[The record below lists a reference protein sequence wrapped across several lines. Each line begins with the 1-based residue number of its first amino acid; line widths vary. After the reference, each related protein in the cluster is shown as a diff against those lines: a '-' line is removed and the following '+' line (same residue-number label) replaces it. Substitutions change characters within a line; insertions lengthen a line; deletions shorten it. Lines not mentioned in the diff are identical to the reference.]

1 MKRLGV
7 LKFASCGLAVAIAA
21 AGAAPSWLWAQQT
34 GQEEGRTAS
43 GASSPAPAP
52 PPSANPQPAAGE
64 GSANVPAEHENG
76 AKASLTD
83 FAWLQGKWEGNW
95 GPRIAEQVW
104 IGARGSEMPGLFRV
118 AENEKTLVLELYSL
132 LSTPDGIELRLRHF
146 TPALAPWESS
156 TTVLR
161 LARLD
166 ANEAVFEN
174 TSEGQ
179 PSRSILIRVD
189 GNTYISRT
197 EISAD
202 SSNKQVTEI
211 RFHRV
216 VPAPEQT
223 SPASSQKKKK
233 KQ

>member
-1 MKRLGV
+1 M
-7 LKFASCGLAVAIAA
+7 
-21 AGAAPSWLWAQQT
+21 
-34 GQEEGRTAS
+34 
-43 GASSPAPAP
+43 
-52 PPSANPQPAAGE
+52 
-64 GSANVPAEHENG
+64 
-76 AKASLTD
+76 
-83 FAWLQGKWEGNW
+83 
-95 GPRIAEQVW
+95 
-104 IGARGSEMPGLFRV
+104 GARGGEMPGLFRV
-118 AENEKTLVLELYSL
+118 AENDKTLVLELYSL

-174 TSEGQ
+174 TAEGQ
-179 PSRSILIRVD
+179 PSRSMLIRVD

-216 VPAPEQT
+216 IPAPEQA
-223 SPASSQKKKK
+223 SPASPQKKKK

>member
-1 MKRLGV
+1 MKRPGV
-7 LKFASCGLAVAIAA
+7 LKFALCGLAVAIAA
-21 AGAAPSWLWAQQT
+21 AAAAPPWLWAQQA
-34 GQEEGRTAS
+34 GHEEGQPPS
-43 GASSPAPAP
+43 GASSPAPA
-52 PPSANPQPAAGE
+52 SSTRANPQPAAGE
-64 GSANVPAEHENG
+64 GSANAPAEHENR
-76 AKASLTD
+76 AKVSLAD
-83 FAWLQGKWEGNW
+83 FAWLEGKWQGNW

-104 IGARGSEMPGLFRV
+104 MGARGGEMPGLFRV
-118 AENEKTLVLELYSL
+118 AENDKTLVLELYSL
-132 LSTPDGIELRLRHF
+132 LSTPDGIELRLRHL
-146 TPALAPWESS
+146 TPALVPWESS

-166 ANEAVFEN
+166 ANQAVFEN

-179 PSRSILIRVD
+179 PSRSMLIRVD

-216 VPAPEQT
+216 IPAPEQA
-223 SPASSQKKKK
+223 SPASPQKKKK